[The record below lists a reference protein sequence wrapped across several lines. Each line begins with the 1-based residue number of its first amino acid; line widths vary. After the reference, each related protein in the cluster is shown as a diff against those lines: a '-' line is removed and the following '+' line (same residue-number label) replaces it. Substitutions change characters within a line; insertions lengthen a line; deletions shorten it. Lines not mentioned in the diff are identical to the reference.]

1 MSKTCKRPDLDPLIF
16 HGMLT
21 VSERMKDFFRS
32 LEKVARSEAN
42 VLVRGETGT
51 GKELVARAIHV
62 LSPRAQHPFQA
73 LNCATLSHEMML
85 SELFGHVK
93 GAFTGAVADRKGL
106 FEVAHGGTIFLDEIA
121 ELPLDV
127 QPRLLRVLQ
136 DRQFYRLG
144 SYKTMRSNVRLVS
157 ATHESL
163 RRLVSQRLFR
173 EDLMYR
179 VRVVPVFLPRLA
191 ERGADIEMLT
201 WRFIDEFNKQK
212 VRVIECL
219 ETRARDAILSYGW
232 PGNIREL
239 RNNIEYAYVM
249 GDGPTLRLGDLTPEL
264 RGEGPAAS
272 VTSLPSHG
280 EQEREA
286 ILSAL
291 RQARNRKG
299 AAAKILGM
307 SRSTLWR
314 KLRELDLMDS

>member
-1 MSKTCKRPDLDPLIF
+1 MKNICKRPNGEPTIF
-16 HGMLT
+16 HGMVT
-21 VSERMKDFFRS
+21 VSERMKEFFRS
-32 LEKVARSEAN
+32 LEKIAKTEAN

-51 GKELVARAIHV
+51 GKELVARAIHA
-62 LSPRAQHPFQA
+62 LSPRAPKPFQA
-73 LNCATLSHEMML
+73 LNCATLAHDMML

-106 FEVAHGGTIFLDEIA
+106 FEVAHGGTVFLDEIA

-144 SYKTMRSNVRLVS
+144 SYTTLRSNVRLIS
-157 ATHESL
+157 ATHTSL
-163 RRLVSQRLFR
+163 RRLVEQRRFR

-191 ERGADIEMLT
+191 ERGADVEVLT

-212 VRVIECL
+212 IRVIDCL

-249 GDGPTLRLGDLTPEL
+249 GEGPILRLADLTPEI
-264 RGEGPAAS
+264 RGEGPLAS
-272 VTSLPSHG
+272 HAVASPD
-280 EQEREA
+280 EVREREM
-286 ILSAL
+286 ILGAL
-291 RQARNRKG
+291 RQARHRKG
-299 AAAKILGM
+299 AAAKILGI

-314 KLRELDLMDS
+314 KLRELDLMNS